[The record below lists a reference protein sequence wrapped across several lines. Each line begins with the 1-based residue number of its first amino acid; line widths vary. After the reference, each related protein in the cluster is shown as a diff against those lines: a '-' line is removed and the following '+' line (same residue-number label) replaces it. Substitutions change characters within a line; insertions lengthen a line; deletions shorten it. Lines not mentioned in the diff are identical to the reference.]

1 MLGRLLAFLSL
12 LISMSEVCRR
22 TFPRTAASPQ
32 SHAPP
37 LSCAVAGDGFLDHRL
52 RSRCALQWCSHAWCA
67 AYASPRREGGLL
79 LPRVHPARQGVRL
92 LRMLRLQA
100 RALRNR
106 SYRPSRHLQRMLTVI
121 DGSHPMRI
129 GPVPT
134 IARSVSQLPRSFA
147 EQFSPLSRCIVL
159 YRSLVSCLATI
170 GYLLPATSILDARDV
185 VQLTTGR
192 SRRRPLSSS
201 TARATAAGLAGAPV
215 RHHPRRFALAAW
227 RGPLRGAPRRA
238 RFRTRW
244 AAPRF
249 VASSLGL

>member
-37 LSCAVAGDGFLDHRL
+37 LSSAASGDGFLDHRL
-52 RSRCALQWCSHAWCA
+52 GSRCALRRCSHARCA

-79 LPRVHPARQGVRL
+79 LPCVHPARQGVRL

-147 EQFSPLSRCIVL
+147 EQFPPSSRCIVL
-159 YRSLVSCLATI
+159 CIVLSVSCLSTI
-170 GYLLPATSILDARDV
+170 AFLACYEY
-185 VQLTTGR
+185 
-192 SRRRPLSSS
+192 SRC
-201 TARATAAGLAGAPV
+201 A
-215 RHHPRRFALAAW
+215 
-227 RGPLRGAPRRA
+227 
-238 RFRTRW
+238 
-244 AAPRF
+244 
-249 VASSLGL
+249 